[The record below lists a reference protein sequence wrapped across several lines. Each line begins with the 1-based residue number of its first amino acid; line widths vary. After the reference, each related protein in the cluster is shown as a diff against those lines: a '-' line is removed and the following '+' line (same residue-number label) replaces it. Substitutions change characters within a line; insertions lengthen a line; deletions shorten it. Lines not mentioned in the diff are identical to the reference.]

1 MNILVSQ
8 RHTQNRHG
16 DWIDS
21 LENAYVA
28 YFEKFG
34 VNLIPV
40 SNASRTME
48 TVVRS
53 ADLSGIILTGGGEV
67 DPELYGATAE
77 GAVSVSKRR
86 DSTEAELLNIAVRN
100 RIPVLGICRGMQ
112 FINVHFG
119 GSLLQDLSAIDRMS
133 HHATPGVHEITLV
146 HEELVRLM
154 SGTTRLD
161 VNSYHNQGV
170 VTTTLAQEISAF
182 AIFEELNLVEGLF
195 HPRHPIAAI
204 EWHPE
209 RPKPSDEL
217 DSILVNAFLRRE
229 LFWKS

>member
-16 DWIDS
+16 DWTDS

-28 YFEKFG
+28 YFEKYG

-40 SNASRTME
+40 SNASRTVD
-48 TVVRS
+48 TVVES
-53 ADLSGIILTGGGEV
+53 AKPSGIILTGGGEV
-67 DPELYGATAE
+67 DPELYGASSE
-77 GAVSVSKRR
+77 GAISVSKSR
-86 DSTEAELLNIAVRN
+86 DTTEANLLEIAVRN

-119 GSLLQDLSAIDRMS
+119 GSLLQNLSAIDRMS
-133 HHATPGVHEITLV
+133 HHATPGIHEITLV
-146 HEELVRLM
+146 QEDLVRLM
-154 SGTTRLD
+154 KGRTRLE

-170 VTTTLAQEISAF
+170 VTTTLAKEISAF
-182 AIFEELNLVEGLF
+182 AVFEELNLVEGLF

-217 DSILVNAFLRRE
+217 DSILVNAFLQRE